1 MHWTG
6 RRPQN
11 GRREDGLETPAIREE
26 RLLAE
31 SRIPDEVRGYLRAVM
46 DSSKLHGAARFDVL
60 KELVAHFEDGL
71 AARRTAEDLLNDFG
85 DGELVGILI
94 RRSRREARWTPRRL
108 GRLGNRTADISQ
120 DLGQAIRGLRRNPG
134 YTAVAVLTL
143 ALGIGAN
150 TAVFS
155 VVNGLL
161 LRPLPYPAAHEL
173 VLPVL
178 TKPAEGVRQGPVG
191 YADYLRWR
199 EETGVFQNVGLYV
212 DWNLNITGGERPERL
227 KGAIVSHRYLEVM
240 GVPPLLGR
248 TFVPEE
254 HERGAGRAAMLSKGF
269 WERRF
274 GGDPDII
281 GTSILLDGE
290 SYQVVGVFPPEAQW
304 PREAEIWM
312 PLTFGAVTPDWVL
325 EMDARGYSVVARL
338 QPGVELSQ
346 AAAVV
351 DQIAR
356 RAAAERPD
364 TRAGFGATVIPLRT
378 YVVGENTRRALWL
391 LMGCVGFVLLIACAN
406 VANLTLERSL
416 GRQKEISIRAAM
428 GAGRSRS
435 VRPLALE
442 CLLVAML
449 GGAVGMAVSVWGT
462 AALAA
467 VAPAATL
474 PGIHELGV
482 DLRLLVFGLGISL
495 ATGLGFTLAP
505 ASLVAKLDLRQY
517 LTEGGARAGHGP
529 AGRRA
534 RSTMSVIQLA
544 LSVVLVLGA
553 GLTAKSTMGLV
564 QTDPGFREEGVLTMK
579 VFLPHYPPDSPEGR
593 MEGQVYRAFT
603 ERLKDLPGAVSA
615 AAVSALPLSA
625 DGLFDYLPFQA
636 VGGVE
641 PMIGETHFANWNIVG
656 VEFFETMGISLSR
669 GRAFSRDDVPTGP
682 KVAVLSE
689 SFARELFPNQNPVG
703 KRLRS
708 TSSVVSGDPLEVVGL
723 VGDVRYTDM
732 ADAGRNVIYVP
743 QSQSAWR
750 AMAMVLRFEG
760 DPGERVDEV
769 REAVW
774 AVDPSAPITEVRTMA
789 QVTAESLAAP
799 RFATTL
805 VAIFAALALV
815 LAVVGVYGVVNVSLR
830 QRYHELGVRKALGAE
845 GGDIGRLLVGQ
856 GAKLAIVGI
865 GIGLPAGMALTRLL
879 SGLLFE
885 VRASDPAILL
895 GVPLLL
901 GASALAAAAF
911 PARRAARIDPVEAL
925 RVE

>member
-1 MHWTG
+1 
-6 RRPQN
+6 
-11 GRREDGLETPAIREE
+11 
-26 RLLAE
+26 
-31 SRIPDEVRGYLRAVM
+31 
-46 DSSKLHGAARFDVL
+46 
-60 KELVAHFEDGL
+60 
-71 AARRTAEDLLNDFG
+71 
-85 DGELVGILI
+85 
-94 RRSRREARWTPRRL
+94 L
-108 GRLGNRTADISQ
+108 GRFGNRSAATAAGLSQ
-120 DLGQAIRGLRRNPG
+120 DLGQAMGGLRRNPG
-134 YTAVAVLTL
+134 YTTVAVLTL

-199 EETGVFQNVGLYV
+199 DETGVFRKVGLYV
-212 DWNLNITGGERPERL
+212 DWNLNITGGGRPERL
-227 KGAIVSHRYLEVM
+227 RAAIVSHRYSEVM

-248 TFVPEE
+248 TFAPEE
-254 HERGAGRAAMLSKGF
+254 HERGGARVAMLSQGF

-274 GGDPDII
+274 GGDPNVI
-281 GTSILLDGE
+281 GASVLLDGE
-290 SYQVVGVFPPEAQW
+290 SYQVVGVFTPEAQW

-325 EMDARGYSVVARL
+325 EMDAMGYSVIARL

-378 YVVGENTRRALWL
+378 YVVGENTSRVLWL
-391 LMGCVGFVLLIACAN
+391 LLGCVGFVLLIACAN

-416 GRQKEISIRAAM
+416 SRQKEISIRAAM

-442 CLLVAML
+442 CLLVAVL

-467 VAPAATL
+467 VAPATL
-474 PGIHELGV
+474 PGIHELGA
-482 DLRLLVFGLGISL
+482 DLRLLAFGLGISL

-505 ASLVAKLDLRQY
+505 ASLVAQLDLRKS
-517 LTEGGARAGHGP
+517 LTEGGARAGYGP

-553 GLTAKSTMGLV
+553 SLAAKSTVGLV

-593 MEGQVYRAFT
+593 MEAQVYRAFT
-603 ERLKDLPGAVSA
+603 ERLAGLPGAVSA
-615 AAVSALPLSA
+615 SAVSALPLSA
-625 DGLFDYLPFQA
+625 DGLFDYLPFQV
-636 VGGVE
+636 VGGAD
-641 PMIGETHFANWNIVG
+641 PMNGEAHFANWNIVG
-656 VEFFETMGISLSR
+656 VDFFETMGIPHSR
-669 GRAFSRDDVPTGP
+669 GRAFSRDDRSTGP
-682 KVAVLSE
+682 KVAILSE
-689 SFARELFPNQNPVG
+689 SFARELFPNQDPVG
-703 KRLRS
+703 KRIRS
-708 TSSVVSGDPLEVVGL
+708 SSTVVSGDPLEVVGV
-723 VGDVRYTDM
+723 VGDVRYTDL
-732 ADAGRNVIYVP
+732 ADAGGNVVYVP

-750 AMAMVLRFEG
+750 AMAMVLRVEG
-760 DPGERVDEV
+760 DPGGRADEV
-769 REAVW
+769 
-774 AVDPSAPITEVRTMA
+774 PSPLCWWPPSR
-789 QVTAESLAAP
+789 SW
-799 RFATTL
+799 
-805 VAIFAALALV
+805 
-815 LAVVGVYGVVNVSLR
+815 
-830 QRYHELGVRKALGAE
+830 
-845 GGDIGRLLVGQ
+845 
-856 GAKLAIVGI
+856 
-865 GIGLPAGMALTRLL
+865 L
-879 SGLLFE
+879 S
-885 VRASDPAILL
+885 SWPW
-895 GVPLLL
+895 
-901 GASALAAAAF
+901 
-911 PARRAARIDPVEAL
+911 
-925 RVE
+925 